1 MTDRAAPSA
10 SSSTAPGTAPSA
22 WRRVAAAVAL
32 LAFAAA
38 LLTAVLVFL
47 RDPLRLV
54 LAVVLVIVVIM
65 AGWSAV
71 VRRGVVRG
79 LAVAAALVAFVLLL
93 VLMATGSPLRTLLV
107 AGLLILSVAASRAAL
122 GHDLAA
128 APADLKPVGPA
139 RNGVLIMNPKSGGGK
154 AERFHLEEEARR
166 RGIRA
171 IVLNRGDD
179 LRKLAED
186 AVADGAD
193 VIGMAGGDGSQ
204 ALVADVARTH
214 DVALVVVPAGT
225 RNHFA
230 LDLGLDRD
238 RVADALDAFGDA
250 VERRIDL
257 GLIGDRVF
265 VNNAS
270 LGVYAVVVQS
280 EGYRDAKLA
289 TAARMAPQL
298 LGPEGQRADLRFQGP
313 DGAQAAPADVVL
325 VSNGAYRLEGLSG
338 VGTRARLDEGML
350 GVVTVTVDAAADV
363 PVLMAAQAAGRLHG
377 FRGYREWT
385 TPEFVVGSGQALVEV
400 GVDGEALRLPPPL
413 RFRVLPGALRIRLPL
428 DSPGAA
434 PAALA
439 PQGPADAIVGML
451 HVLGGRPARPARP

>member
-1 MTDRAAPSA
+1 MTDTSVA
-10 SSSTAPGTAPSA
+10 SGVPDL

-32 LAFAAA
+32 LAFVVA
-38 LLTAVLVFL
+38 LVTAVVAFL
-47 RDPLRLV
+47 REPLRLV
-54 LAVVLVIVVIM
+54 AAIVLVAVAIM
-65 AGWSAV
+65 AGWSAL
-71 VRRGVVRG
+71 VRKGPSRVLVTV
-79 LAVAAALVAFVLLL
+79 LAVVAFVLLVALL
-93 VLMATGSPLRTLLV
+93 VTGSPLRTLLLV
-107 AGLLILSVAASRAAL
+107 ALLVPAVAAGRVAL
-122 GHDLAA
+122 GRDLAQ
-128 APADLKPVGPA
+128 APADLEPVGPA
-139 RNGVLIMNPKSGGGK
+139 QRGVLIMNPKSGGGK
-154 AERFHLEEEARR
+154 AERFKLAEEAAR

-171 IVLNRGDD
+171 IVLKQGDD

-204 ALVADVARTH
+204 ALVADVARHH
-214 DVALVVVPAGT
+214 DVPLVVIPAGT

-238 RVADALDAFGDA
+238 RVADALDAFGEA

-289 TAARMAPQL
+289 TAARMAPEL
-298 LGPEGQRADLRFQGP
+298 LGPDGQRADLRFRGP
-313 DGAQAAPADVVL
+313 DGKRAPEADVVL
-325 VSNGAYRLEGLSG
+325 VSNGAYRLDGLSG
-338 VGTRARLDEGML
+338 VGTRARMDGGVL
-350 GVVTVTVDAAADV
+350 GVVTVTVDSASDV
-363 PVLMAAQAAGRLHG
+363 PVLMAAQAASRLHG

-385 TPEFVVGSGQALVEV
+385 TPEFVVDSGKPLVEV

-413 RFRVLPGALRIRLPL
+413 TFRVLPGALRIRVPV
-428 DSPGAA
+428 DAPGAA

-439 PQGPADAIVGML
+439 PQGPADAIRGML
-451 HVLGGRPARPARP
+451 RVLAGHPARP

>member
-1 MTDRAAPSA
+1 MTDRTAAPRTA
-10 SSSTAPGTAPSA
+10 PSTAPST
-22 WRRVAAAVAL
+22 WRRIAAALAL

-38 LLTAVLVFL
+38 IATAVVAFL

-54 LAVVLVIVVIM
+54 LAVVLVIVAIM
-65 AGWSAV
+65 AGWSAI
-71 VRRGVVRG
+71 VRRGVVRVIAI
-79 LAVAAALVAFVLLL
+79 AVAVVAFVVLL
-93 VLMATGSPLRTLLV
+93 VLVATGSPLRMLLL
-107 AGLLILSVAASRAAL
+107 AGLLILAVAAGRAAL
-122 GHDLAA
+122 GHDLAE
-128 APADLKPVGPA
+128 APAGLKPVGPA
-139 RNGVLIMNPKSGGGK
+139 RKGVLIMNPKSGGGK

-214 DVALVVVPAGT
+214 DVALVVIPAGT

-230 LDLGLDRD
+230 LDLGLDRE

-250 VERRIDL
+250 VERRIDI

-298 LGPEGQRADLRFQGP
+298 LGPEGQRADLRFRGP
-313 DGAQAAPADVVL
+313 DGSEAAPADVVL
-325 VSNGAYRLEGLSG
+325 VSNGAYRLEGLTG
-338 VGTRARLDEGML
+338 VGTRARLDGGVL

-385 TPEFVVGSGQALVEV
+385 APEFVVDSGKPLVEV
-400 GVDGEALRLPPPL
+400 GVDGEALQLSPPL
-413 RFRVLPGALRIRLPL
+413 RFRVLPGALRIRVPV

-439 PQGPADAIVGML
+439 PQGPADAVAGML
-451 HVLGGRPARPARP
+451 RVLAGKPARPARP